1 VKRCTG
7 PATRPPDPV
16 PAQHAYRRVSAR
28 PAAAWLVAEL
38 TQMLGIQAADAA
50 APSRPPRP
58 TRRREPVSDTPSAE
72 TARTTAEPLTTEAV
86 QEWLL
91 EKVAHKLGVAP
102 AEVDP
107 EQYFDEFDLDSTEA
121 LVLSGE
127 LEDWLGFELETTAL
141 WYHPTIAQLSRYIAE
156 KQAEHAA

>member
-1 VKRCTG
+1 
-7 PATRPPDPV
+7 
-16 PAQHAYRRVSAR
+16 
-28 PAAAWLVAEL
+28 
-38 TQMLGIQAADAA
+38 M
-50 APSRPPRP
+50 
-58 TRRREPVSDTPSAE
+58 SDTSSAE
-72 TARTTAEPLTTEAV
+72 TARANSEPLTAEAV
-86 QEWLL
+86 QKWLL
-91 EKVAHKLGVAP
+91 EKVAHKLGVKP

-141 WYHPTIAQLSRYIAE
+141 WYHPTIAQLARYIAE